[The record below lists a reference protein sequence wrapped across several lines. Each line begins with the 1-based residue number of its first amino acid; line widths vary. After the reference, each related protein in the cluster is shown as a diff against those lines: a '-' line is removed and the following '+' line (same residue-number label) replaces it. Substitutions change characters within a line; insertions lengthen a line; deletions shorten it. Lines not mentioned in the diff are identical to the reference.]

1 MKNSLSFD
9 VLSCVNQVYGRM
21 QDNYKFAYPG
31 DNFESSRA
39 HQILCRFGT
48 FSSFI
53 HTLLQSENFDTDN
66 AVDSIYFQQ
75 VLANSK
81 IIAFDK
87 DWSYPSGNLSTNRA
101 STSLNCIESSIRNYE
116 SSVKILDIPIGTLV
130 EITYKSDYEEENESK
145 YGLRLFVVNHS
156 RDCDGTPL
164 YDMSFDQKAF
174 KEFQETET
182 KIKNRDFE
190 NSMDDALIRWMH
202 QRSGGA
208 ILRHY
213 GRESLKVVKPCE

>member
-1 MKNSLSFD
+1 MTNANIIF
-9 VLSCVNQVYGRM
+9 V
-21 QDNYKFAYPG
+21 G
-31 DNFESSRA
+31 DIVE
-39 HQILCRFGT
+39 
-48 FSSFI
+48 
-53 HTLLQSENFDTDN
+53 ENGKTWKEN
-66 AVDSIYFQQ
+66 N
-75 VLANSK
+75 LAIK
-81 IIAFDK
+81 H
-87 DWSYPSGNLSTNRA
+87 
-101 STSLNCIESSIRNYE
+101 
-116 SSVKILDIPIGTLV
+116 DIPIGTLV

-190 NSMDDALIRWMH
+190 NSMDEALIRWMH

-213 GRESLKVVKPCE
+213 GRESLKVVNPCE

>member
-1 MKNSLSFD
+1 MTNANIIF
-9 VLSCVNQVYGRM
+9 V
-21 QDNYKFAYPG
+21 G
-31 DNFESSRA
+31 DIVEEN
-39 HQILCRFGT
+39 GK
-48 FSSFI
+48 
-53 HTLLQSENFDTDN
+53 TLKENN
-66 AVDSIYFQQ
+66 
-75 VLANSK
+75 LAIK
-81 IIAFDK
+81 H
-87 DWSYPSGNLSTNRA
+87 
-101 STSLNCIESSIRNYE
+101 
-116 SSVKILDIPIGTLV
+116 DIPIGTLV
-130 EITYKSDYEEENESK
+130 EITYKSDYEEENENK

-182 KIKNRDFE
+182 KIKNKDFE
-190 NSMDDALIRWMH
+190 NSMDEALIRWMH

>member
-1 MKNSLSFD
+1 MKNANIIF
-9 VLSCVNQVYGRM
+9 V
-21 QDNYKFAYPG
+21 G
-31 DNFESSRA
+31 DIVE
-39 HQILCRFGT
+39 
-48 FSSFI
+48 
-53 HTLLQSENFDTDN
+53 ENGKTWKEN
-66 AVDSIYFQQ
+66 N
-75 VLANSK
+75 LA
-81 IIAFDK
+81 
-87 DWSYPSGNLSTNRA
+87 
-101 STSLNCIESSIRNYE
+101 IEH
-116 SSVKILDIPIGTLV
+116 DIPIGTLV

-190 NSMDDALIRWMH
+190 NSMDEALIRWMH

-213 GRESLKVVKPCE
+213 GRESLKVVNPCE